1 MESFKEIT
9 PIANEIIKKYYLCD
23 FCLGRLFS
31 KKLNLSSNKLL
42 GKKIKQHISIPSK
55 NCYICKDLFTAVPW
69 YLKKMIEVSNGY
81 EFSSFVVGT
90 KIKPSIVDRDDYI
103 RSKFKIRG
111 ADGVKT
117 GITHELSKQ
126 FSKKTKKNID
136 FLDPDITFTLDFKDQ
151 SCQIRSKQLFLQ
163 GRYTKTKRGLSQ
175 KQKSCENCFGKG
187 CRVCNFHGLTDFTS
201 VEGKIS
207 KILFDTFG
215 GTIAKFTWIGGED
228 KSSLVLGSGRPFF
241 VRLQNPIKRKKTFRK
256 SIETNS
262 IVIHNFKIISDIPKQ
277 PPAFASL
284 IEISIATEKDMNSS
298 SLKKLK
304 TLTSSPIV
312 IYENSGKRSEKKI
325 FDVFFKKK
333 SKNLFLLSIRAEGGL
348 PVKRFVIGDNVV
360 PGISQI
366 LDTCCNCE
374 EFDFLEIQMI
384 TNN

>member
-1 MESFKEIT
+1 MENFKEII
-9 PIANEIIKKYYLCD
+9 PIANEIIKKHYLCD

-31 KKLNLSSNKLL
+31 KKLNLFSDKLL
-42 GKKIKQHISIPSK
+42 GKKIKQRLSISSK
-55 NCYICKDLFTAVPW
+55 NCYICKDLFTTIPW
-69 YLKKMIEVSNGY
+69 YLKKMTEVSNGY

-90 KIKPSIVDRDDYI
+90 KIKPSIVDRDDYV
-103 RSKFKIRG
+103 RSKFKLRG
-111 ADGVKT
+111 VDGVKT

-136 FLDPDITFTLDFKDQ
+136 FLDPDLTFTIDFKDQ
-151 SCQIRSKQLFLQ
+151 LCQIRSKQLFLQ
-163 GRYTKTKRGLSQ
+163 GRYTKEKRGLSQ
-175 KQKSCENCFGKG
+175 KQKSCENCSGRG

-201 VEGKIS
+201 VEGEIS
-207 KILFDTFG
+207 KILFDVFG

-241 VRLQNPIKRKKTFRK
+241 VRLQNPIKRKKIFRK
-256 SIETNS
+256 SIKTNS
-262 IVIHNFKIISDIPKQ
+262 IIINNFKIISDAPKQ
-277 PPAFASL
+277 SLAFDSL
-284 IEISIATEKDMNSS
+284 IEISVTTEKEVNSS

-304 TLTSSPIV
+304 MLISSPIV
-312 IYENSGKRSEKKI
+312 IYGNSGKRSEKRI
-325 FDVFFKKK
+325 FNVFFKKK
-333 SKNLFLLSIRAEGGL
+333 SKNQFLLTIRAEGGL

-374 EFDFLEIQMI
+374 TFDFLEIKMI